1 MKNLKNKIKYFII
14 AIVVLL
20 LGAAVY
26 VNVFSPLIV
35 GEKYIEVE
43 ELDATEYSDTY
54 FLDLEKR
61 ANGIKNGRSGLG
73 EGTQA
78 LRTGDKLPSY
88 EMEDYVCFNIFVNV
102 TNLSFFEQAGFHMY
116 FEASEDSRIIVKESC
131 FVTER
136 LKGCKNRDIWMAIGT
151 LYRGDLTDEELEEY
165 ISRQKVK
172 LRINN
177 SLRGDIDI
185 DMSLDGAKIVD
196 N

>member
-78 LRTGDKLPSY
+78 LRTGDMLPSY

-131 FVTER
+131 CVTER
-136 LKGCKNRDIWMAIGT
+136 LKGCKNRDIWMAVGT